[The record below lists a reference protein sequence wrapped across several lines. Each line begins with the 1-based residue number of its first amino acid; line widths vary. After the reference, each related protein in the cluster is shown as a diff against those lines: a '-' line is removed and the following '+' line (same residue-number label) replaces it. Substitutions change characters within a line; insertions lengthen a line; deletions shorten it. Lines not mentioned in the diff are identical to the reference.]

1 MMNACGASPVDTEC
15 VAELDGQPSSCGSRY
30 AAIPFFVSFQFLG
43 SFVFLNLIVAVRK
56 PALHFRCISTAF
68 TLHLRRTS
76 GDSRELHFPRQRR
89 PQPSLL
95 GGHRQLQGGASCA

>member
-68 TLHLRRTS
+68 YAASPPHLR
-76 GDSRELHFPRQRR
+76 
-89 PQPSLL
+89 
-95 GGHRQLQGGASCA
+95 